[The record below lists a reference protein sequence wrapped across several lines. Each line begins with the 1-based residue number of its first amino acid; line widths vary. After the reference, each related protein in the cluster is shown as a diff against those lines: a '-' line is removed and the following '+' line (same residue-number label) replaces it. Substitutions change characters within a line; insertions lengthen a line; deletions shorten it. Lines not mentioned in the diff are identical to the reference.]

1 MKYPKDKNISWD
13 KDMKLSRKE
22 IIVGKICPVCNEMI
36 NDNMR
41 LSFHRECYKKIRCE
55 RHKKVYREKI
65 RKDYPPKYCID
76 CNVLLPKE
84 KWNKPLVKRCDLCQ
98 IKFNRKGRPEYD
110 KERYKNRREIT
121 IAVTCIICGE
131 IIPTKSTN
139 RKYCHRHTYSVV
151 KKDKDK
157 RKVDREKYK
166 RDMTKK
172 YLNKNKTISD
182 SRERLGTYQT
192 SNRFKQYPV
201 EKLVKDK
208 EGNPDFEKEREQIDR
223 LKNKTYNPRNQ
234 GYSKTEGDRKRN
246 LRDVDRGD

>member
-1 MKYPKDKNISWD
+1 MKYPKEKNISWD
-13 KDMKLSRKE
+13 KDITLTRKE
-22 IIVGKICPVCNEMI
+22 IIVGKICPICNEMI

-41 LSFHRECYKKIRCE
+41 LLYHRECHKKLRCEKQKKRYKK
-55 RHKKVYREKI
+55 KLQ
-65 RKDYPPKYCID
+65 KDYPPKHCID

-98 IKFNRKGRPEYD
+98 IKYNRKSHKKYD
-110 KERYKNRREIT
+110 KDRYGYRRDIT
-121 IAVTCIICGE
+121 VAVTCIICGK
-131 IIPTKSTN
+131 IIPASSTN

-166 RDMTKK
+166 ADKIKEWQRKFRTK
-172 YLNKNKTISD
+172 D
-182 SRERLGTYQT
+182 SREGLGTYTTT
-192 SNRFKQYPV
+192 SRFRQYPPD
-201 EKLVKDK
+201 KLVTDK

-246 LRDVDRGD
+246 LKGVDSYD